1 MSSRPTR
8 GTARL
13 AAILDALPDALLLV
27 NSNGT
32 VVDANDAAVQSM
44 QAPGTSLVG
53 RGVLDLLPDFDPSR
67 IPGSMRPRGKSRD
80 GSDVDDDAPVRMT
93 ARRTDGS
100 AFPVEVQAAEFEDDG
115 RTYASGGG
123 TGGGLGSSSL
133 GGGGGY
139 YGATVTIASPSERE
153 LLLIVVRDLQPRLE
167 VEAELR
173 RQHKQTEM
181 ILRAAAEGVV
191 GVDTDGRVVLV
202 NPAAAH
208 ILGHRA
214 GELGGQELLPL
225 VMHSRADGS
234 PLPPEESPLS
244 DTLNSGRRHR
254 VREATLWRKDGKP
267 VTVELS
273 TAPVRDGEQ
282 FVGAVM
288 TFTDRTAYLAL
299 EARHEH
305 LTAVMEQELR
315 SPLDRLNE
323 TLEQLARD
331 PAGQLWPE
339 ANWVLR
345 RLADECR
352 RTSQMLDGVL
362 EYQRFDAALDAGR
375 EQLQREPVAL
385 EKVLTE
391 AISEATTLLG
401 EGRVEFS
408 VHPSPVEVEVDEKR
422 LASAIAH
429 LIADVALPPD
439 SASAGGEDG
448 NGGSG
453 HRGSAGRNGG
463 GRGAGGRG
471 SNGRGGDLFGMAVGM
486 ASGLSGRRHRGN
498 GPETAVVIAAA
509 QRGEVARIEIRGPGI
524 GGAAAHLPI
533 ARGVVEHHGGV
544 LQSYELPGR
553 EGLTYV
559 VELPL
564 DPDNV
569 AVTRPLPAPGENA
582 TAILPDL
589 PPELAAI
596 GEGHASHEGQ
606 QGREAREH
614 GTGEG
619 AEGREGRT
627 GRAAA
632 RAGKSADAAQAAQAA
647 RAANAGG
654 RAESA
659 GTTASDAASDGAGL
673 PALPPGPSSHD
684 NGPASERADLADGA
698 AGGPAEVPTT
708 ATPSQGTDRSRRRN
722 RLPAPEVVRPPRSA
736 AQAQAEAEAEAEL
749 AAAAA
754 AEARGEARAQG
765 SGDGSGSGSGSGDF
779 PGLIGGPVYP
789 GLEHALPPAGSM
801 VQPEPRRPAN
811 NGNGRR
817 RRLALGPATGD
828 ATPASASPALE
839 PVQQMGLPD
848 MSPDSDLP
856 HAADPALP
864 EPFGGRFGQ
873 QPQQQQ
879 QPEHQGNGV
888 NSMNGQNGANGQGQ
902 GASQHPNQAP
912 AQRRRAHAAQQAQPQ
927 GQGQTQA
934 DAQMSGGQQRGP
946 LALGPGVPSQARQ
959 RGNGTHGGV
968 PIPLP
973 PGGGGTLGGNT
984 GVMSLSQSPLQSV
997 QTPPRGTQLTNSQSQ
1012 ADPYGGPPQSHLP
1025 QQQGPQ
1031 GNQQQPQGNEG
1042 QSPENGPEFI
1052 AGADYP
1058 TMVTPASDGHPRR
1071 LLVWPEPDPSTRQA
1085 LQDRGYRPVI
1095 VRSREEVDAQVTG
1108 YPAALFVDPLTGPIT
1123 RTALQSLRTAAGDA
1137 NVPVLVTAGLG
1148 QATPE
1153 AAYGADPAI
1162 LLRALAPR
1170 DSERH
1175 APRVLLVEQDPHI
1188 TAAFTATLERRGMH
1202 VEHAAS
1208 ESDAVSRAA
1217 SVQPNLV
1224 VMDLMLIRRRRMG
1237 IVDWLRSNNRLQ
1249 RTPLVV
1255 YTSVDGAE
1263 QRAGLRSGETVLFL
1277 AERSTSPEVQ
1287 ARIVDLLGRIG
1298 SLGEA

>member
-67 IPGSMRPRGKSRD
+67 IPGSMRPRGNSRGD
-80 GSDVDDDAPVRMT
+80 GSDGDDDAPVRMT

-123 TGGGLGSSSL
+123 NGLGGGLGSSSL

-234 PLPPEESPLS
+234 PLPPEESPLT
-244 DTLNSGRRHR
+244 DTLSSGRRHR
-254 VREATLWRKDGKP
+254 VRSATLWRKDGKP

-299 EARHEH
+299 EARHDH

-352 RTSQMLDGVL
+352 RTSQLLDGVL
-362 EYQRFDAALDAGR
+362 EYQRFDAALDAGQ

-385 EKVLTE
+385 EKVLNE
-391 AISEATTLLG
+391 AIAEATTILG

-422 LASAIAH
+422 LAGAVAH
-429 LIADVALPPD
+429 LIADVALPTE
-439 SASAGGEDG
+439 SASTASNGEDG
-448 NGGSG
+448 DGGSG
-453 HRGSAGRNGG
+453 HRGGNGGRNSG
-463 GRGAGGRG
+463 GRGAGARG
-471 SNGRGGDLFGMAVGM
+471 SNGRGSDLFGMAVGM

-509 QRGEVARIEIRGPGI
+509 QRGEVARIEIRGPGV
-524 GGAAAHLPI
+524 GGGAAHLPI

-564 DPDNV
+564 DPENV

-596 GEGHASHEGQ
+596 GEGRE
-606 QGREAREH
+606 GREGHED
-614 GTGEG
+614 GTGER
-619 AEGREGRT
+619 REGRT

-632 RAGKSADAAQAAQAA
+632 KAGKAAQAGNTRNAA
-647 RAANAGG
+647 TAAEPAD
-654 RAESA
+654 
-659 GTTASDAASDGAGL
+659 GTSDGAGL
-673 PALPPGPSSHD
+673 PALPPGLSSQD
-684 NGPASERADLADGA
+684 EGGA
-698 AGGPAEVPTT
+698 ATEREAAAAAAGSAEAPATD
-708 ATPSQGTDRSRRRN
+708 TPSQGTDRSRRRN

-736 AQAQAEAEAEAEL
+736 AQAQAEAEAEA
-749 AAAAA
+749 AAAA
-754 AEARGEARAQG
+754 AEAQAQAHAQGQAADGAQG
-765 SGDGSGSGSGSGDF
+765 SGSGEF

-789 GLEHALPPAGSM
+789 GLEHALPPAGSI
-801 VQPEPRRPAN
+801 VQPEPRRAPN
-811 NGNGRR
+811 GGNGRR

-828 ATPASASPALE
+828 AAPPAASAALE
-839 PVQQMGLPD
+839 PVQQMGLPE

-856 HAADPALP
+856 HADSTLP
-864 EPFGGRFGQ
+864 EPFGGRFGGQAQ
-873 QPQQQQ
+873 Q
-879 QPEHQGNGV
+879 QGNGL
-888 NSMNGQNGANGQGQ
+888 NSLNGQGHDPNQAPNQ
-902 GASQHPNQAP
+902 GQQQGRHPNQNPSQASAQAP
-912 AQRRRAHAAQQAQPQ
+912 AQRRRAHAAHQAQAQAQ
-927 GQGQTQA
+927 GQGQAQGQLQGGQ
-934 DAQMSGGQQRGP
+934 DAPQDQPGQQRGP

-959 RGNGTHGGV
+959 RGNGLHGGA

-997 QTPPRGTQLTNSQSQ
+997 QTPPKGTQLTGGHQ
-1012 ADPYGGPPQSHLP
+1012 DPLGGPQSHLP
-1025 QQQGPQ
+1025 QQQGH
-1031 GNQQQPQGNEG
+1031 QQQPPLNDNGPTAE
-1042 QSPENGPEFI
+1042 SGPEFI

-1153 AAYGADPAI
+1153 AAYGADPAV

-1208 ESDAVSRAA
+1208 ENDAVSRAG

-1237 IVDWLRSNNRLQ
+1237 IVDWLRSNNRLH

-1287 ARIVDLLGRIG
+1287 ARIVDLLGKIG